1 MDPSQLLQLIKQ
13 RRSVY
18 PKNFIDQAIPN
29 EKIDQM
35 LEAAN
40 WAPTHKF
47 TEPWRFIV
55 FRGEGLNKLADF
67 QAERYK
73 LTSTVEKFNPSRYKK
88 LKLKPLLC
96 SHVIAIC
103 MVRDSAESVPEV
115 EEVCAVACAVQNMLL
130 MASSLGIGCYWGT
143 GGVTYDS
150 KGKDFFDLSEED
162 KLMGFLYIGAS
173 LSVTGQG
180 KRSDIKSKT
189 TWVD

>member
-1 MDPSQLLQLIKQ
+1 MNSSELLQLIKQ

-18 PKNFIDQAIPN
+18 PKNFIDQVVPK

-35 LEAAN
+35 IEAAN

-47 TEPWRFIV
+47 TEPWKFIV
-55 FRGEGLNKLADF
+55 FEGNGLNKFAEF

-73 LTSTVEKFNPSRYKK
+73 LTSTVEKFNPYKYEK
-88 LKLKPLLC
+88 LKSKPLLC
-96 SHVIAIC
+96 SHVIAVC
-103 MVRDSAESVPEV
+103 MIRDSSRLIPEV

-130 MASSLGIGCYWGT
+130 MATSLEIGCYWGT
-143 GGVTYDS
+143 GGVTYDLNA
-150 KGKDFFDLSEED
+150 KDFFGLSEDD

-173 LSVTGQG
+173 KSVVGVG
-180 KRSDIKSKT
+180 KRSDIKLKT